1 MSVQAPASLDPLLMP
16 FMAAKAEEAAREA
29 LGVVLESHALPV
41 VRTAVRRE
49 LSWDAGR
56 GASDADLDDV
66 VSAVV
71 VRLTACLQRSRREP
85 DLAEPIAN
93 LRAYA
98 GQMAVHECADW
109 MRARFPRRA
118 RLTAQ
123 VRYACRHHEE
133 LALWPWRERDW
144 LCGLAIWREAR
155 DPVDAHVLASLRG
168 RLAAPLSAVV
178 TEAKRIV
185 TALLTVLREAGG
197 PCRVSDTV
205 TLVADVLGIDDGAA
219 TPLNVS
225 VSGSGS
231 GRERVEGVGARG
243 DARAPSEDLAAL
255 RAASRDAAADRHA
268 EQQREFLTR
277 VWREVR
283 ELPIGQRV
291 ALLLNLRDEGH
302 ADALE
307 LLTAAEVATHDEL
320 SASVGMSPAELTA
333 LLPELPK
340 DDEWIARRLGMTRR
354 QVINLRKCARE
365 RLARRLG
372 FSRRA
377 RRMGEAS

>member
-16 FMAAKAEEAAREA
+16 FMTAKAEEAAREA
-29 LGVVLESHALPV
+29 LGVVLETHALPL
-41 VRTAVRRE
+41 VRAVVRRE

-66 VSAVV
+66 ASAVV
-71 VRLTACLQRSRREP
+71 VRLTACLTRARREQ
-85 DLAEPIAN
+85 DVSEPIAN

-98 GQMAVHECADW
+98 GQMAANECADW
-109 MRARFPRRA
+109 MRARFPARA

-123 VRYACRHHEE
+123 VRYACRHHDE

-144 LCGLAIWREAR
+144 LCGLAIWRDAQ
-155 DPVDAHVLASLRG
+155 DPVDAHVLAALRG
-168 RLAAPLSAVV
+168 RLAAPLSAVAS
-178 TEAKRIV
+178 EAKRIV
-185 TALLTVLREAGG
+185 TALLTVLRETGG

-205 TLVADVLGIDDGAA
+205 TLVADVLGIDEGAA
-219 TPLNVS
+219 TPLAGS
-225 VSGSGS
+225 AGGSASGDG
-231 GRERVEGVGARG
+231 GARVE
-243 DARAPSEDLAAL
+243 ARASFEDAAAVRL
-255 RAASRDAAADRHA
+255 ASRDAAADRHA

-283 ELPIGQRV
+283 QLPIGQRV

-307 LLTAAEVATHDEL
+307 LLTASEVATHDEL
-320 SASVGMSPAELTA
+320 SACVGMSPQELTA

-377 RRMGEAS
+377 RRTEEAS

>member
-29 LGVVLESHALPV
+29 LGVVLETHALPV
-41 VRTAVRRE
+41 VRAAVRRE

-66 VSAVV
+66 ASAVV
-71 VRLTACLQRSRREP
+71 VRLTACLQRARRAP

-98 GQMAVHECADW
+98 GQMAANECADW
-109 MRARFPRRA
+109 MRARFPLRA

-144 LCGLAIWREAR
+144 LCGLAIWRDAS
-155 DPVDAHVLASLRG
+155 DPVDAHALVALRG
-168 RLAAPLSAVV
+168 RLAAPLAAAV

-185 TALLTVLREAGG
+185 AALLTVLREAGG

-205 TLVADVLGIDDGAA
+205 TLVADVLGIDEGATTSLSARAQGDG
-219 TPLNVS
+219 
-225 VSGSGS
+225 GSAGM
-231 GRERVEGVGARG
+231 ETQT
-243 DARAPSEDLAAL
+243 RAPSEDAAAM
-255 RAASRDAAADRHA
+255 RAASREAAADRHA
-268 EQQREFLTR
+268 EQQRDFLTR

-307 LLTAAEVATHDEL
+307 LLMASEVATHDEL
-320 SASVGMSPAELTA
+320 SACVGMSPSELTA
-333 LLPELPK
+333 LLPELPR

-372 FSRRA
+372 FA
-377 RRMGEAS
+377 RRPRRVGETS